1 MRTRHHGTVATHSR
15 DFAPGHPIFF
25 WAFILILTFTFYTGA
40 KAMITRNDCDSVSN
54 GVKHW
59 RVIPG
64 EWVCSSGGI
73 EFSSNR

>member
-1 MRTRHHGTVATHSR
+1 MHHGRVAHSH
-15 DFAPGHPIFF
+15 DFAPGHPVLF
-25 WAFILILTFTFYTGA
+25 WAFIVMLVFTFYTGA
-40 KAMITRNDCDSVSN
+40 KAMTTRNDCDPVSG

-73 EFSSNR
+73 ELTGR

>member
-1 MRTRHHGTVATHSR
+1 MHHGSVARSH
-15 DFAPGHPIFF
+15 DFAPGHPVLF
-25 WAFILILTFTFYTGA
+25 WAFIVLLTFSFYSGA
-40 KAMITRNDCDSVSN
+40 KAMTTRTDCDSVSG

-73 EFSSNR
+73 ELSGK

>member
-1 MRTRHHGTVATHSR
+1 ML
-15 DFAPGHPIFF
+15 F
-25 WAFILILTFTFYTGA
+25 WAFIVLLTFSFYSGA
-40 KAMITRNDCDSVSN
+40 KAMTTRTDCDSVSG

-73 EFSSNR
+73 ELSGK

>member
-1 MRTRHHGTVATHSR
+1 MAHSH
-15 DFAPGHPIFF
+15 DFAPGHPVVF
-25 WAFILILTFTFYTGA
+25 WVFIVLLIFTFYTGT
-40 KAMITRNDCDSVSN
+40 KAMTTRNDCDSVSG

-73 EFSSNR
+73 ELSGR